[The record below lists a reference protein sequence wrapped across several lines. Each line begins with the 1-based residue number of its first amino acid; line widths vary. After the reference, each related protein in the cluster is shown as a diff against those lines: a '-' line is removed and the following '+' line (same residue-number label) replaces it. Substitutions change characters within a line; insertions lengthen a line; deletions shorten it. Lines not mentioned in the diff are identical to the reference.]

1 MQLKHLRVLAAL
13 AATLPV
19 SLAAFATYDVDILPP
34 ASPMAQEAYDL
45 HWGIM
50 YVCIAIFFIVF
61 GAMFWSI
68 FKHRRSKGAK
78 AAQFHENTTIEVIWT
93 IIPFLVLIGMAYP
106 ATKTML
112 AMKDPSGADLTVKV
126 TAYQWRW
133 GYDYPQ
139 EGVHFFSNLATP
151 RDQIDDYDGKSA
163 AKNDHYLLEVDKPL
177 VVPTGKKVRL
187 LITSNDVIHGFYVPQ
202 LAVHQYG
209 IPGFIK
215 DSWFEIDK
223 PGIYRGQC
231 SQICGKEHAYMPI
244 VVDARTPEQY
254 AAWVKEEKA
263 KMPPPAPA
271 ATAAAAPAENAA
283 AQSGGSAPAPGGNK
297 APAGKMSLADLKAA
311 GEKVYTANCA
321 ACHQANGEGLAGTF
335 PPIAAG
341 KPFNA
346 PAALTKHL
354 QERGFFKD
362 GKIVEGPVKEH
373 LDIVLHGVPGTAM
386 ASWAHLTDEQIAGV
400 ITFERNSWGNHG
412 GEVQP
417 SEVAAARKAK

>member
-1 MQLKHLRVLAAL
+1 MHRKLLRPIAALLATLPASFAAL
-13 AATLPV
+13 A
-19 SLAAFATYDVDILPP
+19 SYDVDILPP

-50 YVCIAIFFIVF
+50 YVCIGIFVIVF

-68 FKHRRSKGAK
+68 FRHRRSLGAK
-78 AAQFHENTTIEVIWT
+78 AAQFHENTTIEIIWT
-93 IIPFLVLIGMAYP
+93 IIPFVVLIGMAYP

-133 GYDYPQ
+133 EYDYLND
-139 EGVHFFSNLATP
+139 GVHFFSNLATP

-163 AKNDHYLLEVDKPL
+163 AKNDHYLLEVDKPF
-177 VVPTGKKVRL
+177 VVPTGKKIRL
-187 LITSNDVIHGFYVPQ
+187 LITANDVIHGFYVPQ

-254 AAWVKEEKA
+254 AAWLKEEKA
-263 KMPPPAPA
+263 KMPPPPAPA
-271 ATAAAAPAENAA
+271 QQAAAAPAAAPAAGNA
-283 AQSGGSAPAPGGNK
+283 APGG
-297 APAGKMSLADLKAA
+297 APAAKMSLADLKAA

-386 ASWAHLTDEQIAGV
+386 ASWAHLSDEQVAGV
-400 ITFERNSWGNHG
+400 ITYERNSWGNHG

-417 SEVAAARKAK
+417 ADVAAARKTK